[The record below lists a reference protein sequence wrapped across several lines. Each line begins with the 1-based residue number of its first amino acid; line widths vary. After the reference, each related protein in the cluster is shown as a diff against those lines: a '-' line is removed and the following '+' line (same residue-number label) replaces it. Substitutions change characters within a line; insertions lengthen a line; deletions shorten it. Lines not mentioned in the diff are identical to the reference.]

1 MQDFSAN
8 YYTNK
13 QTMQEDLRL
22 CASAVDAC
30 RSQWL
35 TSPKAETCMAL
46 GKLRVLFAVLQDAAV
61 QDAATW
67 DRTVQLVKLHWQS
80 VLATSMG
87 SFRVRPRQ
95 PKESLDTAV
104 ARARFTKSALDT
116 YKTALQRI
124 ALTCGLH

>member
-1 MQDFSAN
+1 
-8 YYTNK
+8 
-13 QTMQEDLRL
+13 MQEDLRL
-22 CASAVDAC
+22 CASAVNAC

-35 TSPKAETCMAL
+35 TSPKAETSMAL

-67 DRTVQLVKLHWQS
+67 DKTVQLVKLHWQS

-104 ARARFTKSALDT
+104 ARARFTRSALDT
-116 YKTALQRI
+116 YKAALQRI
-124 ALTCGLH
+124 ALTSGLDS